1 MITYQETLDFLYSQL
16 PMFQRIGAAAYKA
29 DLNNTL
35 ALCQMMNHPERD
47 FPAIHIAGTNGKGS
61 SSHMLA
67 SIFQEAGYKT
77 ALYTSPHLIDFR
89 ERIRVNG
96 QMIPKE
102 NVVEF
107 VEKYKNQF
115 EAIKPSFFEL
125 TFAMALD
132 FFSAQK
138 VDIAIMET
146 GMGGRLDSTNVVLSQ
161 LSIITNIGMDHMA
174 FLGDSLPKI
183 AAEKAG
189 IIKPNTPVIIGEYH
203 AETNRVFTEKASSI
217 KAPIYFA
224 PDRFQVIQNEDS
236 FDIYKDNSLWNRIK
250 LPLQGYYQTKNLATV
265 SQAYVMLQE
274 QWKLTEEHFLRGL
287 ERVVA
292 NTSLMGRWQQV
303 QLNPRVILDTGHNE
317 HGLKLTMQQLKQYE
331 YKKLYFVL
339 GLVNDKE
346 VQKILKLLPSDAH
359 FYLCQARIPRAL
371 PIAQLEKSCHELS
384 LNYQSF
390 NSVADAYEAA
400 LKDAQADDMIFVGGS
415 TFVVAEVLEML

>member
-1 MITYQETLDFLYSQL
+1 VITYQETLDFLYSQL

-35 ALCQMMNHPERD
+35 ALCLMLNHPERD

-203 AETNRVFTEKASSI
+203 DETEKVFTEKASSM

-224 PDRFQVIQNEDS
+224 SDRFQVIQNEES
-236 FDIYKDNSLWNRIK
+236 FEIYKDNSLWNRIK

-317 HGLKLTMQQLKQYE
+317 HGLKLTMQQLERNE
-331 YKKLYFVL
+331 YKNLYFVL

-346 VQKILKLLPSDAH
+346 VQKILKLLPSKAH

>member
-1 MITYQETLDFLYSQL
+1 M
-16 PMFQRIGAAAYKA
+16 
-29 DLNNTL
+29 
-35 ALCQMMNHPERD
+35 
-47 FPAIHIAGTNGKGS
+47 
-61 SSHMLA
+61 
-67 SIFQEAGYKT
+67 
-77 ALYTSPHLIDFR
+77 
-89 ERIRVNG
+89 
-96 QMIPKE
+96 
-102 NVVEF
+102 
-107 VEKYKNQF
+107 
-115 EAIKPSFFEL
+115 
-125 TFAMALD
+125 
-132 FFSAQK
+132 
-138 VDIAIMET
+138 
-146 GMGGRLDSTNVVLSQ
+146 
-161 LSIITNIGMDHMA
+161 
-174 FLGDSLPKI
+174 
-183 AAEKAG
+183 
-189 IIKPNTPVIIGEYH
+189 
-203 AETNRVFTEKASSI
+203 

-236 FDIYKDNSLWNRIK
+236 FDIYKDNSLWNRVK
-250 LPLQGYYQTKNLATV
+250 LPLQGHYQTKNLATV

-346 VQKILKLLPSDAH
+346 VQKILKLLPSKAH